1 MDSSSKDILEYDIS
15 SSNKIGISITKN
27 WLIDK
32 SISHNIFVPHRDKQY
47 ILIVNLRGTMKLMLD
62 FKELSFEGPFVLL
75 IQPEQVHQLIAVDD
89 VEVYNIDFLP
99 DIISAELQGLLHQNQ
114 IHELL
119 LSQDLQQQLA
129 VMSGLMHKIYNEA
142 ENIYHHQTIHSL
154 LLSILNL
161 IIGSTLSAKH
171 NGAKDSRTANLEQQ
185 FQILLKRNYKTW
197 KRPSQYASFMSISVS
212 HLNDTVNKIT
222 GYNVSQHIQRH
233 LILEAKRY
241 LFFSKKNVKE
251 ICYELGFEDPVY
263 FNKLFKKVAGVTPM
277 QFRSKLRD

>member
-1 MDSSSKDILEYDIS
+1 MDSRHKDILEFDIS

-27 WLIDK
+27 WTIEK
-32 SISHNIFVPHRDKQY
+32 SIAHNIFVPHRDKQY
-47 ILIVNLRGTMKLMLD
+47 ILIVSLQGTMNVMLD

-75 IQPEQVHQLIAVDD
+75 IQPEQVHQLIAIND

-99 DIISAELQGLLHQNQ
+99 DIISAELQALLHQNQ
-114 IHELL
+114 IHDFILDK
-119 LSQDLQQQLA
+119 DLQQQLA
-129 VMSGLMHKIYNEA
+129 EMSGLMYKMYNNA
-142 ENIYHHQTIHSL
+142 ENIYHYQAVHSL

-171 NGAKDSRTANLEQQ
+171 SSPMESRTANLEQQ

-197 KRPSQYASFMSISVS
+197 KRPSQYASCMSISVS

-233 LILEAKRY
+233 LILEAKRH

-263 FNKLFKKVAGVTPM
+263 FNKLFKKVTGVTPI
-277 QFRSKLRD
+277 QFRSKFRD